1 VPHQEQ
7 PEEDD
12 QSYEAAA
19 HNKPPIIP
27 DRLTASFHVP
37 VEHDLAEVGLF
48 APALAELAAPPAV
61 RHQPEWPSATIA
73 ALASRPRS
81 WSRLIRDLDDRYEA
95 FARRS
100 GAEAAS

>member
-1 VPHQEQ
+1 MDSP
-7 PEEDD
+7 
-12 QSYEAAA
+12 S
-19 HNKPPIIP
+19 
-27 DRLTASFHVP
+27 T

-81 WSRLIRDLDDRYEA
+81 WSRLIRDLDDRHEA
-95 FARRS
+95 LARRS